1 MSLPWREVSGAQCIT
16 HSNDVFD
23 TNFVTMETSGIRRY
37 DPSSRAA
44 GARRIIF
51 WGRSSCIPKRV
62 ETKGLTNEM
71 MMYLP
76 AMHLADLD
84 PIEIKRYLGD
94 RDKWLQNRSSPPRIP
109 TQFDEG

>member
-1 MSLPWREVSGAQCIT
+1 
-16 HSNDVFD
+16 
-23 TNFVTMETSGIRRY
+23 
-37 DPSSRAA
+37 
-44 GARRIIF
+44 
-51 WGRSSCIPKRV
+51 
-62 ETKGLTNEM
+62 
-71 MMYLP
+71 LP